1 MTANSIVRMS
11 SKKVA
16 EKVAEQAGWRLW
28 KRIGCPKYVVAP
40 MVHQSELAFRMLTRK
55 YDSQLCFTP
64 MIHSRLFVE
73 SEKYRESNFHTCPE
87 DRPLFVQ
94 FCGDN
99 EHTLLKAAK
108 YVEDK
113 CDAVDLNL
121 GTSIVIE
128 VVSQCS
134 HNNTY
139 KPKHRMSSRYRS

>member
-1 MTANSIVRMS
+1 MS
-11 SKKVA
+11 TKKVA
-16 EKVAEQAGWRLW
+16 AGLNFW

-55 YDSQLCFTP
+55 YNAQLCFTP
-64 MIHSRLFVE
+64 MLHSRLFTE
-73 SEKYRESNFHTCPE
+73 SEKYREANFHTCPQ

-99 EHTLLKAAK
+99 EHTLLEAAK

-121 GTSIVIE
+121 GTSISYENQI
-128 VVSQCS
+128 C
-134 HNNTY
+134 H
-139 KPKHRMSSRYRS
+139 

>member
-1 MTANSIVRMS
+1 MS

-16 EKVAEQAGWRLW
+16 EKVAEQAGLSLW
-28 KRIGCPKYVVAP
+28 KRIGCPKYAVAP

-55 YDSQLCFTP
+55 YNAKLCFTP
-64 MIHSRLFVE
+64 MLHSRMFVE
-73 SEKYRESNFHTCPE
+73 SEKYRQSNFHTCPE